1 MNALSGDRQIR
12 ILYFARL
19 REAMACPGETVQV
32 PAAVATLGQLRAW
45 LVARGQPWA
54 DAFAQVPAVRVAQDQ
69 VVASDETPLRAGAE
83 VAFFPPV
90 TGG

>member
-1 MNALSGDRQIR
+1 MTAIAPDRPVR

-19 REAMACPGETVQV
+19 REAVGRAAESVQV
-32 PAAVATLGQLRAW
+32 PGEVQTLGQLRAW
-45 LVARGQPWA
+45 LVARGQPW
-54 DAFAQVPAVRVAQDQ
+54 DEAFARIQPVRVAQDQ
-69 VVASDETPLRAGAE
+69 ALADDDTPLRSGAE

>member
-1 MNALSGDRQIR
+1 MRLT

-19 REAMACPGETVQV
+19 REAVGRPREQV
-32 PAAVATLGQLRAW
+32 DTPRSVVTLGQLRDW
-45 LVARGQPWA
+45 LAGRGEPWH
-54 DAFAQVPAVRVAQDQ
+54 DAFERIVPIRAAVDHVLCG
-69 VVASDETPLRAGAE
+69 DEAPLHDGAE

>member
-1 MNALSGDRQIR
+1 MQIS

-19 REAMACPGETVQV
+19 REAIGYSSETVEPPDGV
-32 PAAVATLGQLRAW
+32 RTLGQLRAW
-45 LVARGQPWA
+45 LIGRGDPWA
-54 DAFAQVPAVRVAQDQ
+54 QGFASVQPVRVAQDQ
-69 VVASDETPLRAGAE
+69 VVASDQTPLRDGAE

>member
-1 MNALSGDRQIR
+1 MQLN

-19 REAMACPGETVQV
+19 REAMGRAGESVVAPASVQ
-32 PAAVATLGQLRAW
+32 TLGDLRAW
-45 LVARGQPWA
+45 LIGRGDPWRE
-54 DAFAQVPAVRVAQDQ
+54 AFSTVQ
-69 VVASDETPLRAGAE
+69 PLRAALNQAVAGDEARLRDGAE